1 MRMEMNASALAPDE
15 GRADSAAER
24 SSAPLALTVGIVG
37 CAAVRPLVVLPTYNE
52 ALNIEEVIEKVRAAV
67 PHAQILVVD
76 DGSPDGTA
84 DLAEELGRELG
95 NVSVL
100 RRAAKSGLGSAY
112 RAGFREGLARELDVM
127 VEMDSDLSH
136 DPAALPSLLAAIDEG
151 ADLVIGSRYVPGGT
165 IPNWGLHRR
174 LLSRWGNRY
183 AGFVLGLPVRDST
196 AGYRAYR
203 AAALQKVDLDEI
215 RADGYGFQ
223 IEMAYAVQRNGGRIV
238 EVPISFS
245 DRVRGT
251 SKMSSR
257 IVVEA
262 LGLVTWWGIRD
273 RLLRRGK
280 PATGA

>member
-1 MRMEMNASALAPDE
+1 LV
-15 GRADSAAER
+15 
-24 SSAPLALTVGIVG
+24 LTSGIVG

-52 ALNIEEVIEKVRAAV
+52 ALNIAEVLEKVRAAV

-127 VEMDSDLSH
+127 IEMDSDLSH
-136 DPAALPSLLAAIDEG
+136 DPAALPSLLAAIDDG

-165 IPNWGLHRR
+165 IPNWRLHRR

-203 AAALQKVDLDEI
+203 ASALQKVDLDAI

-223 IEMAYAVQRNGGRIV
+223 IEMAYAVQRSGGRIV
-238 EVPISFS
+238 EVPISFK

>member
-1 MRMEMNASALAPDE
+1 MNASALAPDE
-15 GRADSAAER
+15 GSADSAAER
-24 SSAPLALTVGIVG
+24 SSAPLALTAGIVG
-37 CAAVRPLVVLPTYNE
+37 CAAVRPFVVLPTYNE

-84 DLAEELGRELG
+84 DLAEEVGRELG

-112 RAGFREGLARELDVM
+112 RAGFREGLARGLDVM

-151 ADLVIGSRYVPGGT
+151 ADLVIGSRYVSGGT

-183 AGFVLGLPVRDST
+183 AGFVLGLPVRDAT

-203 AAALQKVDLDEI
+203 ATALQKVDLDEV

-223 IEMAYAVQRNGGRIV
+223 IEMAYAVQRTGGRIV

>member
-1 MRMEMNASALAPDE
+1 MRMEMNASALAPDD

-24 SSAPLALTVGIVG
+24 SSAPLVFTSGIVG

-52 ALNIEEVIEKVRAAV
+52 ALNIAEVLEKVRAAV

-127 VEMDSDLSH
+127 IEMDSDLSH
-136 DPAALPSLLAAIDEG
+136 DPAALPSLLAAIDDG

-165 IPNWGLHRR
+165 IPNWALHRR

-183 AGFVLGLPVRDST
+183 AGFVLDLPVRDST

-203 AAALQKVDLDEI
+203 ASALQKVDLDAI
-215 RADGYGFQ
+215 RA
-223 IEMAYAVQRNGGRIV
+223 
-238 EVPISFS
+238 
-245 DRVRGT
+245 
-251 SKMSSR
+251 
-257 IVVEA
+257 
-262 LGLVTWWGIRD
+262 
-273 RLLRRGK
+273 
-280 PATGA
+280 

>member
-1 MRMEMNASALAPDE
+1 MNASALAPDD

-24 SSAPLALTVGIVG
+24 SSAPLVLTSGIVG

-52 ALNIEEVIEKVRAAV
+52 ALNIAEVLEKVRAAV

-76 DGSPDGTA
+76 DSSPDGTA

-127 VEMDSDLSH
+127 IEMDSDLSH
-136 DPAALPSLLAAIDEG
+136 DPAALPALLAAIDDG

-165 IPNWGLHRR
+165 IPNWRLHRR

-203 AAALQKVDLDEI
+203 ASALQKVDLDAI

-223 IEMAYAVQRNGGRIV
+223 IEMAYAVQRSGGRIV
-238 EVPISFS
+238 EVPISFK

>member
-1 MRMEMNASALAPDE
+1 M
-15 GRADSAAER
+15 
-24 SSAPLALTVGIVG
+24 
-37 CAAVRPLVVLPTYNE
+37 RPLVVLPTYNE
-52 ALNIEEVIEKVRAAV
+52 ALNIEEVLEKVRAAV

-127 VEMDSDLSH
+127 IEMDSDLSH

-165 IPNWGLHRR
+165 IPNWALHRR

-203 AAALQKVDLDEI
+203 ATALEKIDLDEI

-280 PATGA
+280 PATRA

>member
-1 MRMEMNASALAPDE
+1 MEMNASALAPDE

-24 SSAPLALTVGIVG
+24 SSAPLALTGGIVG

-100 RRAAKSGLGSAY
+100 RRSGKAGLGSAY
-112 RAGFREGLARELDVM
+112 RTGFREGLARDQDVM
-127 VEMDSDLSH
+127 IEMDSDLQH
-136 DPAALPSLLAAIDEG
+136 DPAALPSLLAAIDDG
-151 ADLVIGSRYVPGGT
+151 ADLVIGSRYVAGGT
-165 IPNWGLHRR
+165 IPDWALHRR

-183 AGFVLGLPVRDST
+183 AGFVLGLPVRDVT
-196 AGYRAYR
+196 AGFRAYR
-203 AAALQKVDLDEI
+203 ATALEKIDLDAVK
-215 RADGYGFQ
+215 ADGYGFQ
-223 IEMAYAVQRNGGRIV
+223 IEMAYAVKRTGGRIV
-238 EVPISFS
+238 EVPISFR

-280 PATGA
+280 RATGA